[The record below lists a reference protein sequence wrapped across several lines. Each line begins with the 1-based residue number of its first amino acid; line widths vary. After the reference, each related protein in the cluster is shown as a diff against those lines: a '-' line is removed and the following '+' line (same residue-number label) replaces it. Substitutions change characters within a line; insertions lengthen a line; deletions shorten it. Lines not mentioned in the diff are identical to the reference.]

1 MSTILFIDKNTRL
14 REEMYNFLTQKEYE
28 VYATAEIEGATGL
41 LDQLSFD
48 LVVADAG
55 YQLDLLQ
62 SLLGDLNEKNGNTL
76 MVVTSERSDLE
87 NAHYAAEKGAY
98 DILQKPYD
106 PSELEQKIQH
116 ILEVKRLQ
124 REAQSL
130 RGERNIIYK
139 PENFIGESEGIIAV
153 FNMISK
159 IQNSDSSVLLTGETG
174 TGKELVAG
182 AIHYTS
188 NRAANPFVKVNCAA
202 LPDEL
207 LENELF
213 GHEKGAYTGAHDTRI
228 GRFEQADGGSI
239 FLDEVGDM
247 RPKTQAKVLRVIQE
261 KEFERLGS
269 NKTVKVDV
277 RIISAT
283 NKNLEEEIRKGD
295 FREDLYYR
303 LNVIS
308 LKIPPL
314 RERQE
319 DIIPLAIYFI
329 KKYSGDLKKQVQ
341 QIHPLAKEVLKEH
354 SWPGNVRELQNII
367 ERAVLL
373 SEGDEIT
380 IEDLDIPFKK
390 KAKTAEPN
398 KIEISPEGFN
408 LKEIEKGYI
417 IQALKIC
424 GWNQK
429 EAATLL
435 DISRRSLNYKV
446 KKYNITHPSWRENKP
461 EEDAD

>member
-1 MSTILFIDKNTRL
+1 
-14 REEMYNFLTQKEYE
+14 MYTYLTSKDYE
-28 VYATAEIEGATGL
+28 VYATAELRGASGL

-48 LVVADAG
+48 VVVADAC
-55 YQLDLLQ
+55 YNTYALETLL
-62 SLLGDLNEKNGNTL
+62 SDLNEKNGHAI
-76 MVVTSERSDLE
+76 MMVTSEPDDL
-87 NAHYAAEKGAY
+87 AHAHFATKHGAY

-106 PSELEQKIQH
+106 AAELEQKLSH
-116 ILEVKRLQ
+116 IIEVKRLQ
-124 REAQSL
+124 QEAQSL

-139 PENFIGESEGIIAV
+139 PENFIGESEGILSV
-153 FNMISK
+153 FSMVSK

-188 NRAANPFVKVNCAA
+188 NRAINAFVKVNCAA

-213 GHEKGAYTGAHDTRI
+213 GHEKGAYTGATESRV
-228 GRFEQADGGSI
+228 GRFEQADAGSI

-247 RPKTQAKVLRVIQE
+247 SPQTQAKVLRVIQE

-283 NKNLEEEIRKGD
+283 NKNLEEEIRKGT

-319 DIIPLAIYFI
+319 DIIPLADYFI
-329 KKYSGDLKKQVQ
+329 RKYSGDLKKPVQ

-380 IEDLDIPFKK
+380 IEDLDIPFKR
-390 KAKTAEPN
+390 KAKTLDPN
-398 KIEISPEGFN
+398 KIQISPDGFN

-424 GWNQK
+424 SWNQK
-429 EAATLL
+429 EAAKLL
-435 DISRRSLNYKV
+435 DISRRSLNYKI

-461 EEDAD
+461 ENED

>member
-1 MSTILFIDKNTRL
+1 VSTILFVEQNTEL
-14 REEMYNFLTQKEYE
+14 REEMYTYLTSKDYE
-28 VYATAEIEGATGL
+28 VYATAELRGASGL

-48 LVVADAG
+48 VVVADAC
-55 YQLDLLQ
+55 YNTYALETLL
-62 SLLGDLNEKNGNTL
+62 SDLNEKNGHAI
-76 MVVTSERSDLE
+76 MMVTSKPDDL
-87 NAHYAAEKGAY
+87 AHAHFATKHGAY

-106 PSELEQKIQH
+106 AAELEQKLSH
-116 ILEVKRLQ
+116 IIEVKRLQ
-124 REAQSL
+124 QEAQSL

-139 PENFIGESEGIIAV
+139 PENFIGESEGILSV
-153 FNMISK
+153 FSMVSK

-188 NRAANPFVKVNCAA
+188 NRAINAFVKVNCAA

-213 GHEKGAYTGAHDTRI
+213 GHEKGAYTGATESRV
-228 GRFEQADGGSI
+228 GRFEQADAGSI

-247 RPKTQAKVLRVIQE
+247 SPQTQAKVLRVIQE

-283 NKNLEEEIRKGD
+283 NKNLEEEIRKGT

-319 DIIPLAIYFI
+319 DIIPLADYFI
-329 KKYSGDLKKQVQ
+329 RKYSGDLKKPVQ

-380 IEDLDIPFKK
+380 IEDLDIPFKR
-390 KAKTAEPN
+390 KAKTLDPN
-398 KIEISPEGFN
+398 KIQISPDGFN

-424 GWNQK
+424 SWNQK
-429 EAATLL
+429 EAAKLL
-435 DISRRSLNYKV
+435 DISRRSLNYKI

-461 EEDAD
+461 ENED